1 MGFTKA
7 ALASSLLLLGQAAA
21 IDPIVMKVSLYPRTK
36 PIEST
41 GVVEDGF

>member
-21 IDPIVMKVSLYPRTK
+21 IDPIVMKVSFPELCVNTRVFFCQV
-36 PIEST
+36 
-41 GVVEDGF
+41 G